1 MKKSEMQA
9 KFQRLLEHSQEDL
22 IRAKQSGDHSL
33 TMLYY
38 GQICGLA
45 EAMRAVE
52 LVDWEQAAYIREQAM
67 EFYKRDEDGE
77 GHEAC

>member
-67 EFYKRDEDGE
+67 ELYKRERDGADD
-77 GHEAC
+77 EAC